1 MLLSIAEFIGHLH
14 PVLVHL
20 PIGILLLACL
30 FLWQSKKDR
39 SENLQKTTN
48 FILLLGMISAI
59 ASCITG
65 LVLARNGDYSEGMV
79 NWHRWMGISVALV
92 SIFTFYCR
100 RTQSL
105 QKWQWTLATLL
116 LVLIFITGHLGG
128 SLTHGPDYLTEPLI
142 NLSDEDTVQFKR
154 RPVPNVQEAFAY
166 NDIIEPIFHARCYT
180 CHGKSRQ
187 KGKLRLDQP
196 DLLMKGGKDGPVIL
210 SGKPD
215 ESELI
220 KRILLPKE
228 HEHHM
233 APKDKPQLTES
244 EKLLIR
250 WWVGSGADFT
260 KKVKDIQQTDK
271 VKLALAALQHESQ
284 EEKSSADIP
293 ETPVDKAD
301 EAAVT
306 KIRNLGALVLPV
318 SQGSNYLEADFITS
332 KNIRN
337 GDMALLIPISR
348 QLIGL
353 RLSGSPITDSAL
365 TILGQLQNL
374 TRLELDHTGITDQGL
389 DQLLSLSQLQ
399 SLNLVD
405 TKVTGTGV
413 LKLIKLKKLRA
424 IYLYQTEINRKE
436 WPSLKKSFPNA
447 ILDSGGYSVPLL
459 NTDTV
464 VVKPPKT
471 AK

>member
-1 MLLSIAEFIGHLH
+1 MLLSIPEFIGHLH

-30 FLWQSKKDR
+30 FLWQSKKDK

-59 ASCITG
+59 VSCITG

-105 QKWQWTLATLL
+105 LQWQWILATLL

-128 SLTHGPDYLTEPLI
+128 SLTHGPDYLTEPLT
-142 NLSDEDTVQFKR
+142 NFSDEDSVAFKR

-166 NDIIEPIFHARCYT
+166 NDVIEPIFHARCYT

-196 DLLMKGGKDGPVIL
+196 DLLMKGGKDGPVIVV
-210 SGKPD
+210 GKPD
-215 ESELI
+215 KSELI
-220 KRILLPKE
+220 KRIFLPKE
-228 HEHHM
+228 DDHHM
-233 APKDKPQLTES
+233 APKEKPQLTES
-244 EKLLIR
+244 EKLLVR
-250 WWVGSGADFT
+250 WWVENDADFA
-260 KKVKDIQQTDK
+260 KKVKDIQQSDK

-284 EEKSSADIP
+284 EEKKSTDVP
-293 ETPVDKAD
+293 ETAVEKAE
-301 EAAVT
+301 EASVT
-306 KIRNLGALVLPV
+306 RIRNLGALVLPV
-318 SQGSNYLEADFITS
+318 SQSSNYLEADFITV

-337 GDMALLIPISR
+337 ADMALLIPVSR
-348 QLIGL
+348 QLVWL
-353 RLSGSPITDSAL
+353 RLSGSTITDSAL
-365 TILGQLQNL
+365 TVLGQLQNL

-405 TKVTGTGV
+405 TKVTAAGV
-413 LKLIKLKKLRA
+413 VKLVKLKKLRA
-424 IYLYQTEINRKE
+424 IYLYQTEIDRKE
-436 WPSLKKSFPNA
+436 WPSLKKSLPNA

-459 NTDTV
+459 NTDTII
-464 VVKPPKT
+464 VKPPKT
-471 AK
+471 AN